1 MPDKR
6 KVSSSNLLKP
16 KPGSRCRTFSLKVKR
31 TAHNG
36 NDVGS
41 NPIQFISLNHFLKRL
56 KILNRASSSKGRA
69 TRLQRES

>member
-16 KPGSRCRTFSLKVKR
+16 KPRSRCRTFSLKVKR

-41 NPIQFISLNHFLKRL
+41 NPIQFISFNHFKQL

-69 TRLQRES
+69 ARLQRES

>member
-16 KPGSRCRTFSLKVKR
+16 KPGSRCRTFSLKAKR

-41 NPIQFISLNHFLKRL
+41 NPIQFISFNHFKQLKF
-56 KILNRASSSKGRA
+56 LNRASSSRGRA
-69 TRLQRES
+69 ARLQRES

>member
-1 MPDKR
+1 MCLISAKSVVQIYLSLNQGRDA
-6 KVSSSNLLKP
+6 
-16 KPGSRCRTFSLKVKR
+16 RTFSLKVKR

-41 NPIQFISLNHFLKRL
+41 NPIQFISFNHFKQL

-69 TRLQRES
+69 ARLQRES